1 MTIRFDDAWDG
12 ALQVAADA
20 ASNTHRDVI
29 LVRDLL
35 GRVSLVVEDLAE
47 TGTAGNDSAAGWVD
61 DLAARLATAAGPFIG
76 PTPVT
81 LASGL
86 FSPDL
91 VLRSPDIITV
101 AEATSGRGRV
111 RVLERG
117 VVGAEWLH
125 TRSPGDDGSAIHR
138 VALYGFKGGVGRST
152 ATFML
157 ATEVAARDRV
167 ALVVDLDLE
176 SPGVG
181 ALLQGDDDLPD
192 YGLVDYLAESAVR
205 NEGGLELVVR
215 GGLAPVSGNGEVW
228 VAAPS
233 GRPRAGYDYLAKLNR
248 AYLDLPGGD
257 HRSGGGGLAGRIEAA
272 IGYCEDEVEAKTGR
286 RPDVVLLDSRAGV
299 HDIAAVVITK
309 LADLSLLFALDSA
322 QTWNGYRLLF
332 QQWSRVPEQAR
343 EVRNRLQ
350 MVASMVPRADR
361 EAYLERFRDHAQS
374 CFAETLYD
382 DVQAAEEVAD
392 DDQYNPAPDDELAPH
407 FPWPILH
414 VPEYVG
420 LDLSARPGWHDI
432 DRPAYETFL
441 NNAASMILGEER
453 GPA

>member
-1 MTIRFDDAWDG
+1 MTIRFDDAWAG

-35 GRVSLVVEDLAE
+35 GRVSLVI
-47 TGTAGNDSAAGWVD
+47 D
-61 DLAARLATAAGPFIG
+61 DLAGADTAENAVAAGLADDLAVPLATAAGRFTG

-81 LASGL
+81 LASDL
-86 FSPDL
+86 FSPDPIL
-91 VLRSPDIITV
+91 LSPDIITI
-101 AEATSGRGRV
+101 AEATAGRGQV
-111 RVLERG
+111 RILERG

-125 TRSPGDDGSAIHR
+125 TRPPGDDGSAIHR

-157 ATEVAARDRV
+157 AAELAARDRV
-167 ALVVDLDLE
+167 VLVVDLDLE

-181 ALLQGDDDLPD
+181 ALLQADDDLPD
-192 YGLVDYLAESAVR
+192 YGFVDYLAESAVG
-205 NEGGLELVVR
+205 NESGLELVVQS
-215 GGLAPVSGNGEVW
+215 GMAPVSGNGEIW
-228 VAAPS
+228 VAAPGS
-233 GRPRAGYDYLAKLNR
+233 RPREGYNYLAKLNR

-257 HRSGGGGLAGRIEAA
+257 HQGRRGGLAGRIDAA
-272 IGYCEDEVEAKTGR
+272 IGYCENEVERKTGR

-299 HDIAAVVITK
+299 HDIAAIVITQ
-309 LADLSLLFALDSA
+309 LADLSLLFALDSS

-332 QQWSRVPEQAR
+332 QQWSQVPEQAR
-343 EVRNRLQ
+343 EIRNRLQ

-361 EAYLERFRDHAQS
+361 DAYLERFRDHAQS

-382 DVQAAEEVAD
+382 DVRADEGSAD
-392 DDQYNPAPDDELAPH
+392 DDQYNPAPDDKFAPH
-407 FPWPILH
+407 YPWPILH

-420 LDLSARPGWHDI
+420 LDLAARSDWHDI
-432 DRPAYETFL
+432 DRSAYALFL
-441 NNAASMILGEER
+441 ENAASMILGEER

>member
-1 MTIRFDDAWDG
+1 MTIRFDDAWSG

-20 ASNTHRDVI
+20 ASNTRRDVI

-35 GRVSLVVEDLAE
+35 GRVSLVVDDLAE
-47 TGTAGNDSAAGWVD
+47 TGTAGNDSAAGPVD
-61 DLAARLATAAGPFIG
+61 DLTARLAAAAGPFIG

-81 LASGL
+81 LASDL
-86 FSPDL
+86 FSPDPIL
-91 VLRSPDIITV
+91 HSPDTITI
-101 AEATSGRGRV
+101 AEAAAGRGRV

-117 VVGAEWLH
+117 VVGAEWLR
-125 TRSPGDDGSAIHR
+125 TRTGDDGSAIRR

-157 ATEVAARDRV
+157 AAELAARDRV
-167 ALVVDLDLE
+167 VLVVDLDLE

-181 ALLQGDDDLPD
+181 ALLQGDDDLSD
-192 YGLVDYLAESAVR
+192 YGFVDYLAESAVG
-205 NEGGLELVVR
+205 NESGLELVVQSR
-215 GGLAPVSGNGEVW
+215 LAPVSGNGEIW
-228 VAAPS
+228 VAAPG
-233 GRPRAGYDYLAKLNR
+233 GRPREGYNYLAKLNR

-257 HRSGGGGLAGRIEAA
+257 HRSGRGGLAGRIEAA
-272 IGYCEDEVEAKTGR
+272 IGYCENEVETKGGR

-299 HDIAAVVITK
+299 HDIAAVVITQ
-309 LADLSLLFALDSA
+309 LADLSLLFALDSS

-332 QQWSRVPEQAR
+332 QQWTQVPEQAR
-343 EVRNRLQ
+343 EIRNRLQ

-382 DVQAAEEVAD
+382 DVQAIEGAAD
-392 DDQYNPAPDDELAPH
+392 DDQYNPAPDDEFAPH
-407 FPWPILH
+407 YPWPILH

-420 LDLSARPGWHDI
+420 LDFSARPDWHGI
-432 DRPAYETFL
+432 DRSAYALFL
-441 NNAASMILGEER
+441 DNAASMILREGR

>member
-1 MTIRFDDAWDG
+1 MTIRFDDAWAG

-20 ASNTHRDVI
+20 ASGTHRDVI

-35 GRVSLVVEDLAE
+35 GRVSLVI
-47 TGTAGNDSAAGWVD
+47 D
-61 DLAARLATAAGPFIG
+61 DLAGTDKAENTVVAGLTDDLATRLAAAAGRFTG

-81 LASGL
+81 LASDL
-86 FSPDL
+86 FAPDPI
-91 VLRSPDIITV
+91 LRSPDMITI
-101 AEATSGRGRV
+101 AEATAGRGRV

-117 VVGAEWLH
+117 VVGAEWLR
-125 TRSPGDDGSAIHR
+125 TRPGDDDSAIHR

-152 ATFML
+152 ATFRL
-157 ATEVAARDRV
+157 AAELAARDRV
-167 ALVVDLDLE
+167 VLVVDLDLE

-192 YGLVDYLAESAVR
+192 YGFVDYLAESAVG
-205 NEGGLELVVR
+205 NESGLELVER
-215 GGLAPVSGNGEVW
+215 SGLAPVSGNGEIW
-228 VAAPS
+228 VAAPG
-233 GRPRAGYDYLAKLNR
+233 GRPREGYNYLAKLNR

-257 HRSGGGGLAGRIEAA
+257 HRSGRGGLAGRIEAA
-272 IGYCEDEVEAKTGR
+272 IGYCENEVATKGGR

-299 HDIAAVVITK
+299 HDIAAVVITQ
-309 LADLSLLFALDSA
+309 LADLSMLFALDSS

-332 QQWSRVPEQAR
+332 QQWSQVPEQAR
-343 EVRNRLQ
+343 AIRNRLQ

-382 DVQAAEEVAD
+382 DVQAAEGMAD
-392 DDQYNPAPDDELAPH
+392 DDQYNPASDDEFAPH
-407 FPWPILH
+407 YPWPILH

-420 LDLSARPGWHDI
+420 LDLAARSDWHDI
-432 DRPAYETFL
+432 DRPAYTQFMD
-441 NNAASMILGEER
+441 NAASMILGEER

>member
-1 MTIRFDDAWDG
+1 MTIRFDDAWAG

-20 ASNTHRDVI
+20 ATNTHRDVI

-35 GRVSLVVEDLAE
+35 GRVSLVIDDRAGADTAENAVVAGLA
-47 TGTAGNDSAAGWVD
+47 D
-61 DLAARLATAAGPFIG
+61 DLAARLATAAGPFTG

-86 FSPDL
+86 FSPDPIL
-91 VLRSPDIITV
+91 HSPDIITI
-101 AEATSGRGRV
+101 AEATAGRGRV
-111 RVLERG
+111 GVLERG
-117 VVGAEWLH
+117 VVGAEWLR
-125 TRSPGDDGSAIHR
+125 TRPGDEGSAIHR

-152 ATFML
+152 ATFLL
-157 ATEVAARDRV
+157 AAELAARDRV
-167 ALVVDLDLE
+167 VLVVDLDLE
-176 SPGVG
+176 SPGIG
-181 ALLQGDDDLPD
+181 ALLQADDELPD
-192 YGLVDYLAESAVR
+192 YGFVDYLAESAVG
-205 NEGGLELVVR
+205 NESGLELVAQS
-215 GGLAPVSGNGEVW
+215 GLAPVSGNGEIW

-233 GRPRAGYDYLAKLNR
+233 GRPREGYHYLAKLNR

-257 HRSGGGGLAGRIEAA
+257 RQSRGRGLAGRIEAA
-272 IGYCEDEVEAKTGR
+272 IGYCENEVAAKTGR

-299 HDIAAVVITK
+299 HDIAAIVITQ
-309 LADLSLLFALDSA
+309 LADLSLLFALDSS

-332 QQWSRVPEQAR
+332 QQWSQVPEQAR
-343 EVRNRLQ
+343 EIRNRLQ

-382 DVQAAEEVAD
+382 DVQPAEASAGPAD

-407 FPWPILH
+407 YPWPILH

-420 LDLSARPGWHDI
+420 LDLAARSGWHDI
-432 DRPAYETFL
+432 DRSAYEVFL
-441 NNAASMILGEER
+441 DNAASMILGAER
-453 GPA
+453 